1 MEEQLLAALAEGG
14 YAVVGPTVASNL
26 RNVLPVV
33 IQCFSA
39 PALQHLRALTS
50 IPLVLLLEAGN
61 LTYSRLDLQTVA
73 AYASAV
79 GPDKTA
85 LGSMPT
91 STGKQIVNDIHQAGT
106 SSHTHIH
113 TLYACEIYT

>member
-1 MEEQLLAALAEGG
+1 MEEQLVAALADGG
-14 YAVVGPTVASNL
+14 YAVVGPAVASNL

-61 LTYSRLDLQTVA
+61 LTYIDLHEVA
-73 AYASAV
+73 AYAQAV

-85 LGSMPT
+85 LGSMPII
-91 STGKQIVNDIHQAGT
+91 TGKQIVHDIHQAGIYY
-106 SSHTHIH
+106 THIH
-113 TLYACEIYT
+113 